1 MDNILE
7 VLKTIKKEIRQ
18 LNAEVVS
25 IKDGMEAQQAE
36 IREIVSHKNMM
47 VEELINNIET
57 KLDIYSNVEFN
68 PTKTAAKKTAA
79 KITTLAF
86 LKKELEG
93 DLYKYDGDLYSTAD
107 IDALKV
113 HPDVKKKKS
122 EAEINNKLISLL
134 HTDIKKKPTKIK
146 KLEEYRD
153 LYIQNLKNDEIIE

>member
-1 MDNILE
+1 MDE
-7 VLKTIKKEIRQ
+7 VMEMLKSIKKEIKV
-18 LNAEVVS
+18 LKAEVTV
-25 IKDGMEAQQAE
+25 IKEGMINQQAE

-57 KLDIYSNVEFN
+57 KLDIYGNIEFN
-68 PTKTAAKKTAA
+68 PSKPPTKKTAA

-86 LKKELEG
+86 LKKELDD
-93 DLYKYDGDLYSTAD
+93 DLYKYGGDLYEDDD
-107 IDALKV
+107 IDELKV

-122 EAEINNKLISLL
+122 EAEIKNKLISLL
-134 HTDIKKKPTKIK
+134 HTDIKKIPSKIK